1 MAGPFRHT
9 VRPAP
14 FTLSGWTAFL
24 VASLPLAA
32 AGQVRPDSL
41 SGADHVALGVYGET
55 AYWLEGASLVGL
67 DLRSGEARSRDL
79 SGAFRVFEP
88 WKANVGV
95 EPNPPAW
102 YSSAIDTRRGV
113 LWLWD
118 RSVGATVRVGL
129 AGSDTMAVATPRRSS
144 LTQFD
149 HAGGLHPMTGLPLAY
164 GGFGYH
170 RSVEFAVTYDDLAP
184 TWVEIAYRGPA
195 RPVARLKATMVD
207 GWHPTRVAIVG
218 GIAASGDTTPIAFDR
233 ALSDAWTY
241 DFADSTWTEID
252 LPPAVRC
259 ALGSS
264 APDLGDVAADPG
276 THGVLLYR
284 PPSCS
289 DHGAGAIIR
298 WFPERGDVQHV
309 GDLPG
314 TAPDAAPLALY
325 YPPDSASARMVFWTP
340 EPGRPRSEWR
350 RMGIDMPLQSP
361 PAPSSGWPLAAAP
374 VALGVLLLGAWGWV
388 RRRRRHGDSDILV
401 TLDGVDRIT
410 LRQNGDARDRGMS
423 DNARHVIE
431 SLADAGVRAGD
442 TVSADQVTRVLDPL
456 YTDPDSLRVAR
467 NRAVDEINALFLELF
482 GAELLERVR
491 RSDDARRFDWRVRW
505 TVRMER

>member
-1 MAGPFRHT
+1 MAGPTRHT
-9 VRPAP
+9 VRTAR
-14 FTLSGWTAFL
+14 FTLSGWIALL

-32 AGQVRPDSL
+32 AGQVPPDSL
-41 SGADHVALGVYGET
+41 NGADHVALGVYGET

-79 SGAFRVFEP
+79 SDAFRVFEP
-88 WKANVGV
+88 WKASLGLD
-95 EPNPPAW
+95 PNPPTW

-118 RSVGATVRVGL
+118 RSVGATVLVGL
-129 AGSDTMAVATPRRSS
+129 TGSDTLVVATPRRSS

-149 HAGGLHPMTGLPLAY
+149 HAGGLHPMTGRPLAY

-184 TWVEIAYRGPA
+184 TWVEIAYRGPD
-195 RPVARLKATMVD
+195 RPVARLGATMVD

-218 GIAASGDTTPIAFDR
+218 GIAASDDTPPITYDR

-241 DFADSTWTEID
+241 DFADSTWSEID

-264 APDLGDVAADPG
+264 ASLLGDVAADPG

-289 DHGAGAIIR
+289 DNGAGAILR
-298 WFPERGDVQHV
+298 WIPDLGDVQHV
-309 GDLPG
+309 GDLPR

-325 YPPDSASARMVFWTP
+325 YPPDSASARMVLWTP
-340 EPGRPRSEWR
+340 EPGRPRSER
-350 RMGIDMPLQSP
+350 RLLSVDMPLPPP
-361 PAPSSGWPLAAAP
+361 PAPGSGWPVAAAP
-374 VALGVLLLGAWGWV
+374 VAVGILLLGTWGWV
-388 RRRRRHGDSDILV
+388 RRRRRNGDGEILV

-410 LRQNGDARDRGMS
+410 LRRNGDARERGMS
-423 DNARHVIE
+423 ENARHVLQ

-442 TVSADQVTRVLDPL
+442 TVSADQVTQILDPL

-467 NRAVDEINALFLELF
+467 NRAVDEINALFREEF
-482 GAELLERVR
+482 GVVLLERVR

-505 TVRMER
+505 TVRLDD